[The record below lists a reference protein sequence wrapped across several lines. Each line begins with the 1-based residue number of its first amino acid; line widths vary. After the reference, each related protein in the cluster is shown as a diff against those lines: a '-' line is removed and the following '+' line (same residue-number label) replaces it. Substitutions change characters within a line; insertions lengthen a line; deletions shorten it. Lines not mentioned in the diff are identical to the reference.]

1 MDALTL
7 GIGLQGQHNFS
18 LDGAKA
24 LLDAQKA
31 KAAQAIAAQKKADDE
46 MSAAIKD
53 ATGLIDP
60 SKYANAYRAPVSNA
74 LNTFIQDVYQ
84 MKKNGT
90 SDFGLSFAKRYGE
103 FRNQIGTYEVASKQY
118 FDNRNN
124 LHPEVIAIM
133 DDPKGTQRMADVG
146 PLFGQE
152 VNVTDKNDVIMNPV
166 PYVDTL
172 SKYDELMS
180 KQRPEMTVP
189 AGAKPSRTS
198 MVPGTNSVYQYFE
211 ATPSEAAKKEL
222 IAEGV
227 RFLTDPSNQ
236 TNTMIGMFGP
246 LTPDRFEAGPGGV
259 GIMPKEEYRKQIE
272 KYVTDD
278 VNARFREEK
287 QESGT
292 KPAPREPSQSS
303 FAKRVIINPARYNGE
318 NKNEIRVHFGKSSG
332 GELPKANIPVDRKTM
347 RLMTQDGKIEPMK
360 ASGSVE
366 AVPEGLFYDKKSGKM
381 QLAYVTKVD
390 SDGTALKGFDDSKYL
405 LADFNE
411 TNFAAFAGHMGADQE
426 ELMNTLLEKMREAEG
441 STAHQEFLDGLQ
453 KSFKSVSS
461 PSAAPKKT
469 GAAGL

>member
-7 GIGLQGQHNFS
+7 GIGLQGQYNFS

-31 KAAQAIAAQKKADDE
+31 KAAQAIAAQKKADEE

-60 SKYANAYRAPVSNA
+60 NKYANAYRAPVSNA

-103 FRNQIGTYEVASKQY
+103 FRNQIGAYEVASKQY

-133 DDPKGTQRMADVG
+133 DDPKGTERMANRG
-146 PLFGQE
+146 PLLGQE
-152 VNVTDKNDVIMNPV
+152 VNVTDKNDVILNPV
-166 PYVDTL
+166 PYSDPFQGL
-172 SKYDELMS
+172 IADLQKEKPELMPVEG
-180 KQRPEMTVP
+180 Q
-189 AGAKPSRTS
+189 KPVIEG
-198 MVPGTNSVYQYFE
+198 VPGTNKVISRVGTAITPADKE
-211 ATPSEAAKKEL
+211 AL
-222 IAEGV
+222 INRYTA
-227 RFLTDPSNQ
+227 LMLDPQ
-236 TNTMIGMFGP
+236 TAPNAMISLYGEVN
-246 LTPDRFEAGPGGV
+246 PDMMEDFQGGGV
-259 GIMPKEEYRKQIE
+259 MPKAEVKNAIRARVNQIIDEHPAFRGERKEE
-272 KYVTDD
+272 
-278 VNARFREEK
+278 
-287 QESGT
+287 GT
-292 KPAPREPSQSS
+292 KPAPKEPSQSS
-303 FAKRVIINPARYNGE
+303 FAKRVIINPARYTGE
-318 NKNEIRVHFGKSSG
+318 DKNEIRVHLGKSSG